1 VGTLNSF
8 QSQLITDSSSARGPG
23 DGIEDGILTVSNLAV
38 MIAKACH
45 QMILKSSK
53 PFDHILK
60 LLNAAS
66 ALSEISKSTAENL
79 EFYQILTTISAAL
92 RVSSRQNFA
101 TFLLLMVKTI
111 QSCPITSLSSDV
123 VYEMYNGLL
132 DASITHY
139 HPELM
144 EMSLAILQENR
155 PLYDKYEKISNLCL
169 AFQNLAKFLKNSDQE
184 YDLIPVINLLR
195 LDDGL
200 THSLLPWV
208 FKHLKEFGGK
218 PATTMTLL
226 LLSQQEPILGQIYQ
240 LLAELASPMKSINI
254 GPHIGDLFVD
264 EAVVRAIAKGM
275 CSESKAVLL

>member
-1 VGTLNSF
+1 
-8 QSQLITDSSSARGPG
+8 
-23 DGIEDGILTVSNLAV
+23 
-38 MIAKACH
+38 
-45 QMILKSSK
+45 
-53 PFDHILK
+53 
-60 LLNAAS
+60 
-66 ALSEISKSTAENL
+66 
-79 EFYQILTTISAAL
+79 
-92 RVSSRQNFA
+92 
-101 TFLLLMVKTI
+101 
-111 QSCPITSLSSDV
+111 
-123 VYEMYNGLL
+123 
-132 DASITHY
+132 
-139 HPELM
+139 
-144 EMSLAILQENR
+144 
-155 PLYDKYEKISNLCL
+155 
-169 AFQNLAKFLKNSDQE
+169 
-184 YDLIPVINLLR
+184 